1 MHHHSD
7 HCHTAANV
15 SHGLNNNASALN
27 TVWENSKSWSITPA
41 FLEEEKAKQQVMRH
55 CKRMGSKQ
63 KFKFAYNN
71 PRHYL
76 YLVFAC

>member
-1 MHHHSD
+1 
-7 HCHTAANV
+7 
-15 SHGLNNNASALN
+15 
-27 TVWENSKSWSITPA
+27 
-41 FLEEEKAKQQVMRH
+41 LEEEKAKQQVMRH